1 MPTLVPYLDSPNP
14 TALKP
19 DAADYEPDDL
29 WKHQLKKR
37 IEESLQ
43 SMVKDVKESQAAQLR
58 KEVVTPETRM
68 RLEEEY
74 KLAMANI
81 KALAN
86 DQYLLD
92 LDRERNQR
100 RWLSGAPVD
109 AEWGRILAEEQQ
121 NIMNTI
127 KNNQDDK
134 PSSPTDERNPP
145 QPTKPEVL
153 PRESTK
159 TLRSASLRV
168 LDPKEERDKPSS
180 SPIDPPPS
188 ARRGSDAKATLSR
201 DREDRSRSR
210 RHHSTSHSRGA
221 LPDDWDPPGEKATKD
236 SDQPEE
242 PHRLP
247 PPPRSR
253 PPAEQPPS
261 SPEST
266 RRDTLQGRSNSLRSG
281 GSFTARSPP
290 KPVPEV
296 WKPAA
301 TPEDEPSVPKSYD
314 LGRRGSSASMKS
326 TASGTGVRPII
337 SATIPERIDDA
348 DGPSPAEPP
357 NHEQDKTRKHHD
369 RERRGGRKNSRPTP
383 VEPPIYADDVQ
394 MSSSLRSAGATS
406 LVMQM
411 ATSSTPVK
419 ALSSKPSFASA
430 EDRYHRDQH
439 PFPRDAPPPREPSYP
454 SRDIPSNA
462 RSSHVRPP
470 YGADERDYGAPYQ
483 PSQRPPK
490 TPFRDY
496 PSAPHQLYEER
507 RRDRDREEWD
517 HDLDDDYGREY
528 ERRDWDRDPYPES
541 RHHGHYPYSNRSA
554 TYPTPTTSSARHST
568 QDYGY
573 DDREAPT
580 RGYGYRGH
588 VPASSPPDEWDYL
601 RPDSTR
607 PAPTRQPSYRRDDPE
622 RGS

>member
-1 MPTLVPYLDSPNP
+1 MPTSVPYLDSPNP

-19 DAADYEPDDL
+19 DAADYEPDDQ

-37 IEESLQ
+37 IEESVE
-43 SMVKDVKESQAAQLR
+43 SMVKDVKENQAAQLR

-81 KALAN
+81 KGLAN
-86 DQYLLD
+86 DQYLLE

-100 RWLSGAPVD
+100 RWLRGAPVSP
-109 AEWGRILAEEQQ
+109 EWGRILAEEQQ
-121 NIMNTI
+121 SIMNTI

-134 PSSPTDERNPP
+134 APSPTDERNPP
-145 QPTKPEVL
+145 QPTKLDVL
-153 PRESTK
+153 PRESAK
-159 TLRSASLRV
+159 ALRSASIRVPV

-180 SPIDPPPS
+180 TPINPPPS

-210 RHHSTSHSRGA
+210 RHHSASQSRGT
-221 LPDDWDPPGEKATKD
+221 LPDDWEPPPVEKATKD
-236 SDQPEE
+236 GDQPDES
-242 PHRLP
+242 HR
-247 PPPRSR
+247 PPRSR

-261 SPEST
+261 SPEVT

-290 KPVPEV
+290 KPVTEV

-301 TPEDEPSVPKSYD
+301 TPEDDPSPPRSYD
-314 LGRRGSSASMKS
+314 LGRRGSSASMRS
-326 TASGTGVRPII
+326 TASGAGVRPI
-337 SATIPERIDDA
+337 TIPERIDDA
-348 DGPSPAEPP
+348 EGPSPAEPP

-383 VEPPIYADDVQ
+383 VELPSYADDIQV
-394 MSSSLRSAGATS
+394 SSSLRSAGTTS

-411 ATSSTPVK
+411 ATSAPVK

-430 EDRYHRDQH
+430 EDRHYRDQH

-454 SRDIPSNA
+454 SRDIPPNTRSGHP
-462 RSSHVRPP
+462 RSS
-470 YGADERDYGAPYQ
+470 YGADERDYGGHYQ
-483 PSQRPPK
+483 TSQRPPK

-496 PSAPHQLYEER
+496 PTVPHQLYEER
-507 RRDRDREEWD
+507 RRDRDRDEWD

-541 RHHGHYPYSNRSA
+541 RHHNHYPHSTRSA
-554 TYPTPTTSSARHST
+554 TYPTPTASGGRHSA

-588 VPASSPPDEWDYL
+588 VPASSPPDEWDFSK
-601 RPDSTR
+601 PDSMR
-607 PAPTRQPSYRRDDPE
+607 PPPTRQPSYRRDDSE
-622 RGS
+622 RGP